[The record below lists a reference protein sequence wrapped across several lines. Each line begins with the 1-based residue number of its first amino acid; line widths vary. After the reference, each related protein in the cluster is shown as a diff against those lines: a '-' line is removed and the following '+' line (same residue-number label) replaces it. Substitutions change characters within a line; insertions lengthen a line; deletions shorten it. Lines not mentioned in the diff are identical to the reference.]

1 MADNYNGYYHIVYL
15 LELLVSFSL
24 CSVFNDKS
32 VKKEMWKI
40 STFINFTQAEVV
52 NFMIIFI

>member
-24 CSVFNDKS
+24 CSVFSDKS